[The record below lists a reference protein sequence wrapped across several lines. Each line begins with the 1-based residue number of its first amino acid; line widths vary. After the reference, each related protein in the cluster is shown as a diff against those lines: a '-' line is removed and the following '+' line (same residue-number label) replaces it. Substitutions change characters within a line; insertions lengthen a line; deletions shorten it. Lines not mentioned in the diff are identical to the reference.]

1 MKALTTL
8 ISAAAL
14 ATSVAA
20 VSLPAHAGDLLG
32 LASETKATPTGNN
45 FSYIQTSATTGT
57 FGTTTSPTGGYGA
70 TTVKFN
76 FDSGLGVDD
85 FQNLAANFTLF
96 ANASGVALPP
106 PGPGATYTQE
116 DLNGTFSFIYSGPTQ
131 IIDGKTLT
139 AGDNLLSGSFNNAWI
154 QGVGTGGSF
163 TDEPTNTGVVFNVS
177 SKFVGLS
184 TVEGGDFSF
193 DLTNAT
199 GIGASAGKTLNSFR
213 ASSSGT
219 LDITVPE
226 PSTWALMIMG
236 FGGAGALLRRR
247 RVAALAA

>member
-14 ATSVAA
+14 AASVAA
-20 VSLPAHAGDLLG
+20 VSLPAHAGELLG

-45 FSYIQTSATTGT
+45 FSYTQTGPQAGS
-57 FGTTTSPTGGYGA
+57 FGTTVSPGGAYGA

-85 FQNLAANFTLF
+85 FQNLSANFTLF
-96 ANASGVALPP
+96 ATGTGAALPP
-106 PGPGATYTQE
+106 PGPGATFTQTG
-116 DLNGTFSFIYSGPTQ
+116 LNGTFSFVYEGPTQ
-131 IIDGKTLT
+131 VIDGKTLT
-139 AGDNLLSGSFNNAWI
+139 AGDNLLSGSFSNAWV
-154 QGVGTGGSF
+154 QGIGTGGSF
-163 TDEPTNTGVVFNVS
+163 TDEPTNGGLVFDVTS
-177 SKFVGLS
+177 HFVGL
-184 TVEGGDFSF
+184 TTIEGGDFSF
-193 DLTNAT
+193 DLT
-199 GIGASAGKTLNSFR
+199 GASGISAAAGQSLGSFR
-213 ASSSGT
+213 ASSAGT

-247 RVAALAA
+247 RMAAVAA

>member
-45 FSYIQTSATTGT
+45 FTYTHTGDT
-57 FGTTTSPTGGYGA
+57 AGEFGTTVSPGGAYGA

-96 ANASGVALPP
+96 ATGTGAAEPP
-106 PGPGATYTQE
+106 PLPGLTYTQTG
-116 DLNGTFSFIYSGPTQ
+116 LNGTFSFVYEGPTQ
-131 IIDGKTLT
+131 VIDGFTLD
-139 AGDNLLSGSFNNAWI
+139 AGDNLLSGSFSNAWI
-154 QGVGTGGSF
+154 QGIGTGGSF
-163 TDEPTNTGVVFNVS
+163 TDEPTNGGVVFNVT
-177 SKFVGLS
+177 SKFIGLS
-184 TVEGGDFSF
+184 TIQGGDFSF

-199 GIGASAGKTLNSFR
+199 GIGASAGKALNTFS

-226 PSTWALMIMG
+226 PSTWALMILG
-236 FGGAGALLRRR
+236 FGGMGALLRRR
-247 RVAALAA
+247 RVVALAA